1 MEALAMAVAKNVD
14 QRAGGGL
21 MAGYSPG
28 KVGNL
33 AGMKIMRW
41 RMDCAAT
48 QAVAKK
54 SLHRRIVIV

>member
-1 MEALAMAVAKNVD
+1 MLTSASA
-14 QRAGGGL
+14 
-21 MAGYSPG
+21 AGYSPG

-54 SLHRRIVIV
+54 SLHR